1 MLAQSPWTARFCK
14 AALMIFC
21 GVALAHSATVDIH
34 PGANIPSVVAA
45 NPAGTTFVIYP
56 GTYRL
61 TSPIEPKNGDSFIGQ
76 TACAPPNTSCPAI
89 LSGSRVVG
97 SEATYNGK
105 YYEVTG
111 QTQQNSTDGVAS
123 TKCQPGWSGC
133 IFPED
138 LFFDGVPLQHLNA
151 STLPTIGTNQFWFD
165 YSNNIIYFKNNP
177 SGHVVEAS
185 FVPSAFASTANNV
198 TIQYLT
204 IKEFASSPG
213 TPATVGMSGN
223 PNLTQGVSWNISN
236 NEILLNHGYGVRV
249 SYKMTVNANY
259 IHNNGWIGVGGGLAT
274 DANTRSVQSGI
285 VISNNTITYNNYAH
299 FLPQFGSGGIKICA
313 TTGVVIKGNT
323 IAHNDGAGIHE
334 DMSDTSPTIDG
345 NTISYNT
352 GGGGIEYEVSLTSA
366 LIRNNILLGNGA
378 NTSSESGTSSNLGVY
393 ASPGTSSYCNVLIQA
408 PMANAEGLMIVGSN
422 RGSNP
427 YPPGE
432 FLLATGNSFHHNT
445 IFWQAGASGIIG
457 YYFNDVANQPDFFS
471 QNTPPDDNM
480 YHVTS
485 LSQKTFVYDNNESE
499 KNTLKTFAQFQSA
512 GADEHGTIDT
522 KYNSP
527 YPTVKITAPANLA
540 ALTANSATIQATA
553 SDSSGIAKVEF
564 FVDWTL
570 KSTDTSGPFSF
581 DWTDI
586 PAGTHTITAMAYNN
600 DGIGVCNAITVT
612 KN

>member
-1 MLAQSPWTARFCK
+1 MLAQSPWTAKFVK

-21 GVALAHSATVDIH
+21 GVALAHSATVAIH
-34 PGANIPSVVAA
+34 PGANIPSVVAE
-45 NPAGTTFVIYP
+45 NPGGTTFLIYP

-61 TSPIEPKNGDSFIGQ
+61 TSPIEAKTGDSFIGQ
-76 TACAPPNTSCPAI
+76 TACAPPQTSCPAI
-89 LSGSRVVG
+89 LSGSRVIG

-105 YYEVTG
+105 YYQVTG
-111 QTQQNSTDGVAS
+111 QSQQNSTDGVIS

-133 IFPED
+133 MLPED

-151 STLPTIGTNQFWFD
+151 SSLPTIGTNQWWFD
-165 YSNNIIYFKNNP
+165 YSSNTIYFKNNP
-177 SGHVVEAS
+177 SGHVVETS
-185 FVPSAFASTANNV
+185 FVPSAIEGDGNNV
-198 TIQYLT
+198 TIKYLT

-213 TPATVGMSGN
+213 TPATVGMAGN
-223 PNLTQGVSWNISN
+223 PSLTEGVSWNVSN
-236 NEILLNHGYGVRV
+236 NEILLSHGYGVRV

-313 TTGVVIKGNT
+313 TTGAVIKGNV
-323 IAHNDGAGIHE
+323 IANNDGAGVHM

-345 NTISYNT
+345 NTITNNT

-366 LIRNNILLGNGA
+366 LIRNNVLVGNGQD
-378 NTSSESGTSSNLGVY
+378 TSTETGPNASAGSY
-393 ASPGTSSYCNVLIQA
+393 ASAGVAMYCNVMQMQNLNNSQGA
-408 PMANAEGLMIVGSN
+408 MIVGSP

-427 YPPGE
+427 YPPGQY
-432 FLLATGNSFHHNT
+432 LMSTGNSFHHNT
-445 IFWQAGASGIIG
+445 VYWEPGSTGTLG
-457 YYFNDVANQPDFFS
+457 YFLTDAAHQPNFFED
-471 QNTPPDDNM
+471 NTPPDYNM
-480 YHVTS
+480 YHMPS
-485 LSQKTFVYDNNESE
+485 LSLANFVYDNNTSQ
-499 KNTLKTFAQFQSA
+499 KNARKTFSQYKSS
-512 GADEHGTIDT
+512 GADAHGTADT

-527 YPTVKITAPANLA
+527 YPTVKVTAPANLA
-540 ALTANSATIQATA
+540 ALTSNAATIEASAT
-553 SDSSGIAKVEF
+553 DSSGISKVEF
-564 FVDWTL
+564 MVDWSL
-570 KSTDTSGPFSF
+570 KSTATSSPFSF

-600 DGIGVCNAITVT
+600 DGIGACNAITVT